1 MHCTLS
7 IHYTVNITN
16 VKNSDMHGAHAM
28 HAPAEGWDDETLSD
42 SATGATV
49 KEAEGQKAHEKS
61 TPLKSRRISTPLV
74 HPMEVVQWE
83 EIDMYIL
90 MLLRGILILSP
101 GQLPHYSVAQYRRRR
116 SVFCHMIAPPFP
128 TPISP
133 QSRE

>member
-83 EIDMYIL
+83 KGGCSPADARSCEFSCAIFAP
-90 MLLRGILILSP
+90 RG
-101 GQLPHYSVAQYRRRR
+101 
-116 SVFCHMIAPPFP
+116 
-128 TPISP
+128 
-133 QSRE
+133 